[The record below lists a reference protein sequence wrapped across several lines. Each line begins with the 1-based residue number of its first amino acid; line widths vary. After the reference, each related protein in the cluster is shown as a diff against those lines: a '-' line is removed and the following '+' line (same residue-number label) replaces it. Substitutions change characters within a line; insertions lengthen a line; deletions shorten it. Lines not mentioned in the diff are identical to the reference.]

1 MTFEILTIP
10 CLSDNY
16 AFVLV
21 STDAT
26 HAAIVDAPEAGPIVE
41 AVTARGLQVSDI
53 LITHHHSDHV
63 DAVDHLRSTHTR
75 VIGAQADA
83 HRLPVLDLAVVPG
96 QTFDVL
102 GETVTVIDA
111 PGHTRGHVAYY
122 LPDRGALF
130 SGDSLM
136 AMGCGRLFEGT
147 PQQMWAS
154 LSTMASLPPATLVYS
169 GHEYTAA
176 NIRFAQTIEPDNAAL
191 AARAERVAAARAAH
205 VPTVPSRLS
214 DELATN
220 PFLRAGLPEVKARL
234 DMEDGADEDVFAV
247 IRSRKDKF

>member
-10 CLSDNY
+10 CRSDNY
-16 AFVLV
+16 AFVII
-21 STDAT
+21 SSNGQ
-26 HAAIVDAPEAGPIVE
+26 HAAIVDAPEAGPI
-41 AVTARGLQVSDI
+41 ATALSERGLEVTDI

-63 DAVDHLRSTHTR
+63 DAVDHLRGPATR
-75 VIGAQADA
+75 VVGAKADA
-83 HRLPVLDLAVVPG
+83 HRLPMLDVSLDPG
-96 QTFDVL
+96 DTLKIF
-102 GETVTVIDA
+102 GETVEVIDV

-122 LPDRGALF
+122 MPDRGALF

-147 PQQMWAS
+147 PEEMWAS
-154 LSTMASLPPATLVYS
+154 LTTLSALPEGTLIYS

-176 NIRFAQTIEPDNAAL
+176 NIRFAQTIEPKSVAL
-191 AARAERVAAARAAH
+191 AARAQKVDAARAAGE
-205 VPTVPSRLS
+205 PTVPSRLG

-220 PFLRAGLPEVKARL
+220 PFLRAGLPTVKAHLNMVNRT
-234 DMEDGADEDVFAV
+234 DTEVFAV